1 MNTALPPEPDVGL
14 VELIDFKWLMT
25 AEGHAVNVAR
35 LRQDA
40 AYAQQVFT
48 AAEAS
53 GNATLRRIA
62 AALRLR
68 LTAAA
73 DQTP

>member
-1 MNTALPPEPDVGL
+1 MNTMLPPECDIGL
-14 VELIDFKWLMT
+14 VELVDFKWLMT
-25 AEGHAVNVAR
+25 AEGHAVNVER
-35 LRQDA
+35 LRRDA

-68 LTAAA
+68 LASA
-73 DQTP
+73 DPAP